1 MVQFDHDKN
10 DRPTHLPEVLR
21 GCHQGWRHLVHQ
33 RIRPAQGPYL
43 RNRAR
48 RHRKGLAFEDEDA
61 YTNPEINEHGQA
73 IEAVLTYEIAI
84 YVFRRLN
91 GPWGEVL
98 DELYRLRSSKINE
111 YREATGYNIDTEN
124 EFD

>member
-1 MVQFDHDKN
+1 MTRMIDQLIYQKYYEGAIKDGVIWCIN
-10 DRPTHLPEVLR
+10 EY
-21 GCHQGWRHLVHQ
+21 
-33 RIRPAQGPYL
+33 AQ
-43 RNRAR
+43 
-48 RHRKGLAFEDEDA
+48 RKGLAFEDEDA